1 MFPLES
7 GPRVNEGERCA
18 ESAWNVVK
26 LSPTLSCCERHGSLK
41 ECIAASA
48 RRSLCFP
55 LYRHFGL
62 AVAVLGDVAAVLR
75 LGRAAVV
82 KQLIEAAACMADGG
96 RHVLNQLYLEP
107 YAAWAQRA
115 SEGRLQSLAEAVE
128 AEAGRLTKADIE
140 LELEET
146 EEAARITLAE
156 EEEAEVALK
165 LQGLDLGQTRVADG
179 DSDDDSSS
187 SSGSSTESSSS
198 GGGSSD
204 DDDDKIDK
212 IDKIDN
218 VKNDEGG
225 LESEKASERRKDTT

>member
-41 ECIAASA
+41 ECVAASA

-107 YAAWAQRA
+107 YAAWAQRVD
-115 SEGRLQSLAEAVE
+115 ERRLQSLAEALEVE
-128 AEAGRLTKADIE
+128 AGKLTKSDLD

-146 EEAARITLAE
+146 EEAARLTLAE

-165 LQGLDLGQTRVADG
+165 MKGMHLGQRVADG

-187 SSGSSTESSSS
+187 SGSSSTESSGSS
-198 GGGSSD
+198 DCSD
-204 DDDDKIDK
+204 DDDDVNDDK
-212 IDKIDN
+212 
-218 VKNDEGG
+218 GG
-225 LESEKASERRKDTT
+225 TQSERANECRKDAKDTT